1 MESRNHVPWIIIG
14 VCIVADMFLLYSI
27 RVLLSRENKRRDAE
41 PPDDTYDNVFVT
53 KIDQDGNRVE
63 MKVSK
68 VCGSFSL
75 LSYCVLLIQ
84 ISKRNFWI

>member
-1 MESRNHVPWIIIG
+1 
-14 VCIVADMFLLYSI
+14 MFLLFAI

-41 PPDDTYDNVFVT
+41 PVDDTYDNVFLT
-53 KIDQDGNRVE
+53 KIDQDGKRVE

-75 LSYCVLLIQ
+75 VLSRVNPNSRSGIFGFDG
-84 ISKRNFWI
+84 STE